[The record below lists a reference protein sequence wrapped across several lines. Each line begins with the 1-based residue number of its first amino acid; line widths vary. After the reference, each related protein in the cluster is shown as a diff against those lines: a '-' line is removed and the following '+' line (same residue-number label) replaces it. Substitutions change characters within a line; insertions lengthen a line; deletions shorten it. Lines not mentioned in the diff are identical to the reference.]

1 MEDPQHL
8 LFRTLDEL
16 EEAQLKRFRTYL
28 SERRV
33 EGFEPIPRGQ
43 LEEADATD
51 VASKMKQTYGGEG
64 SLKVTLNILRKMN
77 LNDLADKLER
87 DAATES
93 ENKDDDVIVQEI
105 KEKHKK
111 KMTERYDS
119 IYECIEEKKNKT
131 LLSKIYTELYI
142 TEGESEGVN
151 TQHEVRRIEMQS
163 KNQRTNESII
173 NCNNIFQSLIVDEK
187 IKTVITTGIAG
198 IGKTVCVQKFILD
211 WAEGTANQKI
221 DFIFAF
227 PFRQLNL
234 IQNDLYS
241 LHELLLDFHPALEE
255 VTNPNMFNK
264 SKIILIF
271 DGLDESKLSLKGNRE
286 ISDPLKSVSVDVLIT
301 NLIKGNLLPSALIW
315 ITSRPAAVKQIP
327 STYIDRWTE
336 VQGFNDEQKAEYF
349 RKKIKDEAEADKAI
363 THIKRSKSLYIM
375 CHIPVFCW
383 ILVTVLLKMVNHSS
397 RLCLPQTLTEVYIY
411 FLLIE
416 TNRKNQKY
424 ADGFEPDGHKLL
436 ECNSEIIL
444 KLSKLAYKEL
454 KKRNILFYE
463 KDLKECGIDVNEPSL
478 YSGMCTE
485 FFKSEDVFIKHK
497 VFCFVH
503 MSIQEFLAAF
513 FVFYSYVNKTKETQ
527 NRFTAQGDEDTD
539 TAIQSQISK
548 TKAFFTNIARSL
560 KGCFR
565 GDLKAPSED
574 TRKLESGQ
582 LSMTAFLQTAVDIS
596 VESEDG
602 HLDLFLRFLLGISLE
617 SNQKR
622 LQGLLTNIKSRPDS
636 TKKIAQ
642 YIKEILSDDTK
653 SPERCM
659 NLLLCLLELKDD
671 SLQQEI
677 QQYMNSGKELS
688 PAQCSTLAYIILVS
702 EDALDEFDL
711 IKYKTTSEGRRRL
724 LIVLRI
730 CRKAKLVGCDL
741 GEDSCR
747 ILRSTLQS
755 ENSLLKELDLSGNP
769 LGNSGV
775 NVLSTAL
782 SHTNCRVETLRLADC
797 TLTSSA
803 CQPLA
808 TVLQSDDSH
817 LKDLD
822 LTNNDL
828 TDSGVKELCA
838 ALGHKNCKLEVL
850 MSVYE
855 DRNVSK
861 LLLSGCLISHRGCE
875 FLASALSSTNSHLT
889 VLDLSYNYPGSG
901 GIQMLSNSKLKIN
914 VDSCSEVRLK
924 KGIKKYAGELT
935 LDPNTAHKYLYVS
948 KDMKMA
954 KYVEEEQPYLD
965 HPNRFDCYRQVLCT
979 EPLHGRFYWEV
990 ECVGFCV
997 VGVAYQSL
1005 RRDGE
1010 LDGCLLG
1017 YNKWSWCLECNFND
1031 FTVMHNKKRFDVP
1044 APNSEEY
1051 RIGVYLDWS
1060 AGTLS
1065 FYNHS
1070 FDSRNHLY
1078 TFRCTFTEPLY
1089 AVFGVCRDKS
1099 FIRLCQ
1105 I

>member
-8 LFRTLDEL
+8 LFCTLDEL
-16 EEAQLKRFRTYL
+16 GEAQLKRFRTYL
-28 SERRV
+28 SERHV

-51 VASKMKQTYGGEG
+51 VAFKMKQTYGGEG

-93 ENKDDDVIVQEI
+93 ENKDDDVIVPEI

-163 KNQRTNESII
+163 KLQRTNESII

-503 MSIQEFLAAF
+503 LSIQEFLAAF
-513 FVFYSYVNKTKETQ
+513 FVFYSYVNKTKEAQ
-527 NRFTAQGDEDTD
+527 NLFTAQGDEDTD
-539 TAIQSQISK
+539 TAIQGHISK

-560 KGCFR
+560 RGCFR

-582 LSMTAFLQTAVDIS
+582 LSMSAFLQTAVDRS

-642 YIKEILSDDTK
+642 YVKEILSDDTK
-653 SPERCM
+653 STERCM

-688 PAQCSTLAYIILVS
+688 PAQCTTLAYIILVS
-702 EDALDEFDL
+702 EDAQDEFDL

-724 LIVLRI
+724 LMVLRI

-741 GEDSCR
+741 GEDSCG

-775 NVLSTAL
+775 NVLSTGL
-782 SHTNCRVETLRLADC
+782 SHTNCRVETLRL
-797 TLTSSA
+797 
-803 CQPLA
+803 
-808 TVLQSDDSH
+808 
-817 LKDLD
+817 
-822 LTNNDL
+822 
-828 TDSGVKELCA
+828 
-838 ALGHKNCKLEVL
+838 
-850 MSVYE
+850 
-855 DRNVSK
+855 
-861 LLLSGCLISHRGCE
+861 SGCLISHRSCE
-875 FLASALSSTNSHLT
+875 FLASALSSTNSNLT

-901 GIQMLSNSKLKIN
+901 GIQLLSNSKLKIN

-924 KGIKKYAGELT
+924 KGIKKCNSYSQSLLLCDHVTLANRLNHSPYIDMFLLIVLLCADAGELT

-954 KYVEEEQPYLD
+954 KYVEEEQPYPD
-965 HPNRFDCYRQVLCT
+965 HSNRFDCYRQVLCT

-990 ECVGFCV
+990 EWKGFFV

-1017 YNKWSWCLECNFND
+1017 YNKWSWCLECNFNE

-1078 TFRCTFTEPLY
+1078 TFHCTFTEPLY
-1089 AVFGVCRDKS
+1089 AAFGVCRDKS

>member
-8 LFRTLDEL
+8 LFCTLDEL
-16 EEAQLKRFRTYL
+16 GEAQLKRFRTYL
-28 SERRV
+28 SERHV

-51 VASKMKQTYGGEG
+51 VAFKMKQTYGGEG

-93 ENKDDDVIVQEI
+93 ENKDDDVIVPEI

-163 KNQRTNESII
+163 KLQRTNESII

-503 MSIQEFLAAF
+503 LSIQEFLAAF
-513 FVFYSYVNKTKETQ
+513 FVFYSYVNKTKEAQ
-527 NRFTAQGDEDTD
+527 NLFTAQGDEDTD
-539 TAIQSQISK
+539 TAIQGHISK

-560 KGCFR
+560 RGCFR

-582 LSMTAFLQTAVDIS
+582 LSMSAFLQTAVDRS

-642 YIKEILSDDTK
+642 YVKEILSDDTK
-653 SPERCM
+653 STERCM

-688 PAQCSTLAYIILVS
+688 PAQCTTLAYIILVS
-702 EDALDEFDL
+702 EDAQDEFDL

-724 LIVLRI
+724 LMVLRI

-741 GEDSCR
+741 GEDSCG

-775 NVLSTAL
+775 NVLSTGL

-797 TLTSSA
+797 KLTSSA

-817 LKDLD
+817 LKELD

-850 MSVYE
+850 M
-855 DRNVSK
+855 
-861 LLLSGCLISHRGCE
+861 LSGCLISHRSCE
-875 FLASALSSTNSHLT
+875 FLASALSSTNSNLT

-901 GIQMLSNSKLKIN
+901 GIQLLSNSKLKIN

-954 KYVEEEQPYLD
+954 KYVEEEQPYPD
-965 HPNRFDCYRQVLCT
+965 HSNRFDCYRQVLCT

-990 ECVGFCV
+990 EWKGFFV

-1017 YNKWSWCLECNFND
+1017 YNKWSWCLECNFNE

-1078 TFRCTFTEPLY
+1078 TFHCTFTEPLY
-1089 AVFGVCRDKS
+1089 AAFGVCRDKS